1 MRIRID
7 RRYRRPP
14 AATARWKATAIQAV
28 PKCLAAARETES
40 PLSLLEEVEF
50 ILVSDRT
57 ITRVHGEFLS
67 DPTPTDVI
75 TFHHGEILIS
85 LDTAEKQAAEHSESF
100 EREVARYMVHGLL
113 HLAGWS
119 DYEPAERAE
128 MHRIQEEILD
138 ACWP

>member
-14 AATARWKATAIQAV
+14 AATARWKATVIQAV

-40 PLSLLEEVEF
+40 PLSQLEEVEF

-57 ITRVHGEFLS
+57 ITKVHGEFLS